1 MYILGRVDD
10 GKEPKTGGTSDLSDN
25 NIIIELFVPVM
36 YALLEFSPAR
46 SSARP
51 PLQPRP
57 VPSIDMSP
65 VPLLAKSVCLWELPA
80 QGGRRTMGD
89 QLGN

>member
-51 PLQPRP
+51 PVQSRP
-57 VPSIDMSP
+57 LPLDMSP
-65 VPLLAKSVCLWELPA
+65 VPLAKSVCLWELPA
-80 QGGRRTMGD
+80 QGGRRTTGD